1 MRSEIHENMQR
12 YGAISLSDEE
22 LLAVLLSND
31 KKLPALLNK
40 DYIAADDEKSG
51 VEDIATLPF
60 DELKYRGG
68 LTDLETARIIAGIE
82 LGIRIATAHK
92 KNLRR
97 IVAPSYAA
105 DFFMLQMQY
114 LQHEEM
120 VVALLNA
127 RNEVIGS
134 RVVSR
139 GTLTCASVDPRE
151 VYSYAITNH
160 AASII
165 IAHNHPSGNPLPSA
179 EDIALTKVMEA
190 TGKIIR
196 IPMVDHI
203 IIGHGAYYSFQE
215 DCQLDNDDEE

>member
-1 MRSEIHENMQR
+1 MRSEIHENMQK
-12 YGAISLSDEE
+12 YGVISLTDEV
-22 LLAVLLSND
+22 LLAVLLNND
-31 KKLPALLNK
+31 KKLPALLEQ
-40 DYIAADDEKSG
+40 DYIATDEAQSK
-51 VEDIATLPF
+51 VMDIATLPF
-60 DELKYRGG
+60 DELKFKGN
-68 LTDLETARIIAGIE
+68 LTDLEAARIIAGIE

-105 DFFMLQMQY
+105 EFFMPKLQY

-139 GTLTCASVDPRE
+139 GTLTCSSVDPRE
-151 VYSYAITNH
+151 VYAYAITNH

-165 IAHNHPSGNPLPSA
+165 IAHNHPSGDPQPSS
-179 EDIALTKVMEA
+179 EDIALTKIMEA

-215 DCQLDNDDEE
+215 DCRLEDSEI

>member
-12 YGAISLSDEE
+12 YGAISLTDEE
-22 LLAVLLSND
+22 LLAVLLNND
-31 KKLPALLNK
+31 KKLPALLQQ
-40 DYIAADDEKSG
+40 DYITAADAQSR
-51 VEDIATLPF
+51 VEDIAMLPF
-60 DELKYRGG
+60 DELKYRGN
-68 LTDLETARIIAGIE
+68 LTDLEAARIIAGIE
-82 LGIRIATAHK
+82 LGIRIATASK

-97 IVAPSYAA
+97 IAAPSYAA
-105 DFFMLQMQY
+105 EFFAPKMQF
-114 LQHEEM
+114 LKHEEM

-134 RVVSR
+134 RVISR
-139 GTLTCASVDPRE
+139 GTLTCSCVDPRE
-151 VYSYAITNH
+151 VYAYAITNH

-165 IAHNHPSGNPLPSA
+165 IAHNHPSGDPMPSA

-190 TGKIIR
+190 TGEIIR

-215 DCQLDNDDEE
+215 DGRLNDEEE

>member
-1 MRSEIHENMQR
+1 MRSEIHENMQK
-12 YGAISLSDEE
+12 YGVISLTDEE
-22 LLAVLLSND
+22 LLAVLLNND
-31 KKLPALLNK
+31 KKLPALLEQ
-40 DYIAADDEKSG
+40 DYIATDEEQSK
-51 VEDIATLPF
+51 VMDIATLPF
-60 DELKYRGG
+60 DELKYKAN
-68 LTDLETARIIAGIE
+68 LTDLEAARIIAGIE

-105 DFFMLQMQY
+105 EFFMPKLQY

-127 RNEVIGS
+127 RDEVIGS

-139 GTLTCASVDPRE
+139 GTLTCSSVDPRE
-151 VYSYAITNH
+151 VYACAITNH

-165 IAHNHPSGNPLPSA
+165 IAHNHPSGDPQPSS
-179 EDIALTKVMEA
+179 EDIALTKIMEA

-215 DCQLDNDDEE
+215 DCRLEDSEI

>member
-1 MRSEIHENMQR
+1 MRSEIHENIQK
-12 YGAISLSDEE
+12 YGVISLTDEE
-22 LLAVLLSND
+22 LLAVLLNND
-31 KKLPALLNK
+31 KKLPALLQQ
-40 DYIAADDEKSG
+40 DYITADDAQSR
-51 VEDIATLPF
+51 VEDIAMLPF
-60 DELKYRGG
+60 DELKYKGN
-68 LTDLETARIIAGIE
+68 LTDLEAARIIAGIE

-92 KNLRR
+92 KRLHR

-105 DFFMLQMQY
+105 EFFMPKLQY
-114 LQHEEM
+114 LKHEEM

-134 RVVSR
+134 RVISR
-139 GTLTCASVDPRE
+139 GTLICSSVDPRE

-165 IAHNHPSGNPLPSA
+165 IAHNHPSGDPMPSA
-179 EDIALTKVMEA
+179 DDIALTKIMEA

>member
-1 MRSEIHENMQR
+1 MRSEIHENMQK
-12 YGAISLSDEE
+12 YGVISLSDEE
-22 LLAVLLSND
+22 LLAVLLNND
-31 KKLPALLNK
+31 KKLPALLQQ
-40 DYIAADDEKSG
+40 DYITADNAQSR
-51 VEDIATLPF
+51 VEDIAMLPF
-60 DELKYRGG
+60 DELKYKGN
-68 LTDLETARIIAGIE
+68 LTDLEAARIIAGIE

-97 IVAPSYAA
+97 IAAPSYAA
-105 DFFMLQMQY
+105 DFFMPQMQY

-165 IAHNHPSGNPLPSA
+165 IAHNHPSGDPLPSA

-196 IPMVDHI
+196 IPMVDHV

-215 DCQLDNDDEE
+215 DCRLDNDDEE

>member
-1 MRSEIHENMQR
+1 MRSEIHENIQK
-12 YGAISLSDEE
+12 YGVISLTDEE
-22 LLAVLLSND
+22 LLAVLLNND
-31 KKLPALLNK
+31 KKLPALLQQ
-40 DYIAADDEKSG
+40 DYITADDAQSR
-51 VEDIATLPF
+51 VEDIAMLPF
-60 DELKYRGG
+60 DELKYKGN
-68 LTDLETARIIAGIE
+68 LTDLEAARIIAGIE

-92 KNLRR
+92 KRLHR

-105 DFFMLQMQY
+105 EFFMPKLQY
-114 LQHEEM
+114 LKHEEM

-134 RVVSR
+134 RVISR
-139 GTLTCASVDPRE
+139 GTLICSSVDPRE

-165 IAHNHPSGNPLPSA
+165 IAHNHPSGDPMPSA
-179 EDIALTKVMEA
+179 DDIALTKIMEA

-215 DCQLDNDDEE
+215 DCRLNDEEE

>member
-1 MRSEIHENMQR
+1 MRSEIHENIQK
-12 YGAISLSDEE
+12 YGVISLSDEE
-22 LLAVLLSND
+22 LLAVLLNND
-31 KKLPALLNK
+31 KKLPALLQQ
-40 DYIAADDEKSG
+40 DYIATDDAQSK
-51 VEDIATLPF
+51 VMNIATLPF
-60 DELKYRGG
+60 DELKFKGN
-68 LTDLETARIIAGIE
+68 LTDLEAARIIAGIE
-82 LGIRIATAHK
+82 LGIRIATSHK
-92 KNLRR
+92 KRLHR
-97 IVAPSYAA
+97 IAAPSYAA
-105 DFFMLQMQY
+105 EFFMPKLQY

-139 GTLTCASVDPRE
+139 GTLICSSVDPRE

-165 IAHNHPSGNPLPSA
+165 IAHNHPSGDPMPSA
-179 EDIALTKVMEA
+179 DDIALKKVIEA

-203 IIGHGAYYSFQE
+203 IIGRGAYYSFQE

>member
-22 LLAVLLSND
+22 LLAVLLNND
-31 KKLPALLNK
+31 KKLPALLES
-40 DYIAADDEKSG
+40 DYIATDEAQSK
-51 VEDIATLPF
+51 VMDIATLPF
-60 DELKYRGG
+60 DELKFKAN
-68 LTDLETARIIAGIE
+68 LTDLEAARIIAGIE

-105 DFFMLQMQY
+105 EFFMPKLQY

-139 GTLTCASVDPRE
+139 GTLTCSSVDPRE
-151 VYSYAITNH
+151 VYAYAITNH

-165 IAHNHPSGNPLPSA
+165 IAHNHPSGDPQPSV
-179 EDIALTKVMEA
+179 EDIALTKIMEA

-196 IPMVDHI
+196 IPVVDHI

-215 DCQLDNDDEE
+215 DGRLDNDDEI

>member
-12 YGAISLSDEE
+12 YGVISLSDEE
-22 LLAVLLSND
+22 LLAVLLNND
-31 KKLPALLNK
+31 KKLPALLES
-40 DYIAADDEKSG
+40 DYIATDEAQSK
-51 VEDIATLPF
+51 VMNIATLPF
-60 DELKYRGG
+60 DELKYKAN
-68 LTDLETARIIAGIE
+68 LTDIEAARIIAGIE
-82 LGIRIATAHK
+82 LGIRIATSRK
-92 KNLRR
+92 ERRYR

-105 DFFMLQMQY
+105 EFFMPKMQF

-120 VVALLNA
+120 AVALLNA

-139 GTLTCASVDPRE
+139 GTLTCSSVDPRE

-165 IAHNHPSGNPLPSA
+165 IAHNHPSGDPMPSA
-179 EDIALTKVMEA
+179 EDVALTKVMEA

-203 IIGHGAYYSFQE
+203 IIGHGAYFSFQE
-215 DCQLDNDDEE
+215 DGRLDNDDEI

>member
-92 KNLRR
+92 KTCG
-97 IVAPSYAA
+97 V
-105 DFFMLQMQY
+105 LQLQAMQ
-114 LQHEEM
+114 Q
-120 VVALLNA
+120 
-127 RNEVIGS
+127 
-134 RVVSR
+134 
-139 GTLTCASVDPRE
+139 
-151 VYSYAITNH
+151 
-160 AASII
+160 
-165 IAHNHPSGNPLPSA
+165 
-179 EDIALTKVMEA
+179 
-190 TGKIIR
+190 
-196 IPMVDHI
+196 
-203 IIGHGAYYSFQE
+203 SFLHRK
-215 DCQLDNDDEE
+215 CSF